1 LHRDLLS
8 KTKIMKAIN
17 SLLSI
22 GLLLCTGLSMH
33 AQDYK
38 IAVQNTKE
46 GKLTLND
53 FAGDLP
59 IEGYSGTEIIITS
72 DRTGKIPS
80 RAKGLQPVYADGTDN
95 TGMGVSVEKN
105 GNQITL
111 QCLLPITQSANYKI
125 KVPDNFSIKVDN
137 ECGHSGDVNLSNIK
151 GEVDIKNCQ
160 GINLKNVSGSLVLSA
175 ISGDIEVVLTD
186 VNKDKPVSIAAI
198 SGEIDI
204 TVPAKAGLD
213 IQMENISGGIYS
225 DFDFS
230 TEKKSL
236 KRVGGNNSVK
246 GQLNGGGA
254 DFKITNISGN
264 IYLRKKAA

>member
-1 LHRDLLS
+1 
-8 KTKIMKAIN
+8 MKSIN
-17 SLLSI
+17 RLFLTVMLFSA
-22 GLLLCTGLSMH
+22 GLSVN

-38 IAVQNTKE
+38 IAVQNVKE

-59 IEGYSGTEIIITS
+59 IEGYSGNEIIITS
-72 DRTGKIPS
+72 DRSNKTPS
-80 RAKGLQPVYADGTDN
+80 RAKGLQPVYAEGTDN
-95 TGMGVSVEKN
+95 TGFGVSVEKN

-125 KVPDNFSIKVDN
+125 KVPDNFSVKVDN
-137 ECGHSGDVNLSNIK
+137 ECGHSGDVNVSNIK

-160 GINLKNVSGSLVLSA
+160 GISLKNVSGSLVLSA
-175 ISGDIEVVLTD
+175 ISGDIDVVLTD
-186 VNKDKPVSIAAI
+186 VSKEKPISIAAI

-204 TVPAKAGLD
+204 TVPARAGID

-225 DFDFS
+225 DFDFD
-230 TEKKSL
+230 TDKKSM
-236 KRVGGNNSVK
+236 KRVGGNNKVK

-264 IYLRKKAA
+264 IYLRKKAS